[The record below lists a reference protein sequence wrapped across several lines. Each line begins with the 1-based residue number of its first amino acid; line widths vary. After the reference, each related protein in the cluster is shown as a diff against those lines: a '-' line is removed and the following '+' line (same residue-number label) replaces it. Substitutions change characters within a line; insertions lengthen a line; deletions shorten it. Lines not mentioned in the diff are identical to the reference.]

1 MGEALASLILY
12 SGGGSVAYDESNL
25 TTVKQIKALATLNK
39 NQHEVLNSRIDAQV
53 TASTDSDSDYAAE
66 VVDARVDAWANEN
79 SSLGKNIR
87 DGQTRL
93 SQNIQDFQNSFQ
105 AQLDDEANA
114 RLAIIAD
121 GVEAHERRKV
131 EILTEE
137 ELRVDDD
144 DYLQNQIDTLAN
156 AVLYINLQLS
166 DIREKLRN

>member
-114 RLAIIAD
+114 RL
-121 GVEAHERRKV
+121 
-131 EILTEE
+131 
-137 ELRVDDD
+137 DDD
-144 DYLQNQIDTLAN
+144 DSLQNQIDTLAN